1 MFLCSKKKTKKKKK
15 KEHKKTGFLARSKNI
30 FEELKTDD

>member
-1 MFLCSKKKTKKKKK
+1 MFLCSKNKTKKKI
-15 KEHKKTGFLARSKNI
+15 EHKKTGFLACAKNI

>member
-1 MFLCSKKKTKKKKK
+1 MFLCSKNKTK
-15 KEHKKTGFLARSKNI
+15 KEHKNTGFLGCAKNI

>member
-15 KEHKKTGFLARSKNI
+15 EHKNTGFLGCAKNI